1 MARGSA
7 LCWLLAGLWP
17 VPWNGTAGRS
27 TIAGQRPA
35 SNRHGAEP
43 RAIRPLIITLMLP
56 PAAAFLPE
64 IIFQTSRA
72 SGPGGQN
79 VNKVESRVELR
90 WHLMDSQVLTDD
102 QKQLILEKLGPQLT
116 AAGLL
121 LLTAQDDRSQLRNK
135 EIVLARF
142 RELLLKSLRR
152 PKPRK
157 ATKPSRSAVRK
168 RLEGKKIHSEKKTSR
183 RRLD

>member
-1 MARGSA
+1 
-7 LCWLLAGLWP
+7 
-17 VPWNGTAGRS
+17 
-27 TIAGQRPA
+27 
-35 SNRHGAEP
+35 
-43 RAIRPLIITLMLP
+43 MLP

-64 IIFQTSRA
+64 ITFQTSRA

-90 WHLMDSQVLTDD
+90 WHLLDSQVLTDT
-102 QKQLILEKLGPQLT
+102 QKQLILEKLANQLT
-116 AAGLL
+116 ADGLL

-142 RELLLKSLRR
+142 HELLQKSLRR

-157 ATKPSRSAVRK
+157 ATRPSKSAVRK
-168 RLEGKKIHSEKKTSR
+168 RLEGKKIQGEKKASR
-183 RRLD
+183 RRLE

>member
-1 MARGSA
+1 
-7 LCWLLAGLWP
+7 
-17 VPWNGTAGRS
+17 
-27 TIAGQRPA
+27 
-35 SNRHGAEP
+35 
-43 RAIRPLIITLMLP
+43 MLP

-64 IIFQTSRA
+64 ITFQTSRA

-90 WHLMDSQVLTDD
+90 WHLLHSQVLTDE

-116 AAGLL
+116 ADGLL

-142 RELLLKSLRR
+142 REVLLKSLRR

-168 RLEGKKIHSEKKTSR
+168 RLEGKKIQGEKKANR
-183 RRLD
+183 RKLE

>member
-1 MARGSA
+1 MF
-7 LCWLLAGLWP
+7 
-17 VPWNGTAGRS
+17 
-27 TIAGQRPA
+27 
-35 SNRHGAEP
+35 
-43 RAIRPLIITLMLP
+43 P

-90 WHLMDSQVLTDD
+90 FHVQASQVLSDE
-102 QKQLILEKLGPQLT
+102 QKALILEKIAGRLT
-116 AAGLL
+116 ADGLL

-135 EIVLARF
+135 DIVLARF
-142 RELLLKSLRR
+142 HELLLRSLRR

-157 ATKPSRSAVRK
+157 ATRPSKGAVRK
-168 RLEGKKIHSEKKTSR
+168 RLEGKKIQGEKKANR
-183 RRLD
+183 RRLE